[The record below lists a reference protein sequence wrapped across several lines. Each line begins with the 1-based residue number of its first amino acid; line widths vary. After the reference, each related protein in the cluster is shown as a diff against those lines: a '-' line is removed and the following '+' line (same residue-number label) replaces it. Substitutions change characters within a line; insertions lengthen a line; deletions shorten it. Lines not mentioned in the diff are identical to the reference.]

1 MDEIDKRILDILR
14 RNARSSYTA
23 ISKEL
28 NLSEGTI
35 RKRVKNLVES
45 GVIRRFTIETSVIG
59 VRALVLISTATSTP
73 TSKVAEEIAAIRGV
87 ESVFEVTG
95 EFDVTALIHG
105 DRVADVNRTIDDIRG
120 VQGVSITRTLFVLRS
135 WL

>member
-1 MDEIDKRILDILR
+1 MEILR
-14 RNARSSYTA
+14 RDSRSSYTS

-35 RKRVKNLVES
+35 RNRVKNLVES
-45 GVIRRFTIETSVIG
+45 GVIQRFTIETSIIG
-59 VRALVLISTATSTP
+59 IRALVLISTATSTP
-73 TSKVAEEIAAIRGV
+73 TSRVAEEIATIRGV

-95 EFDVTALIHG
+95 EFDITVLIRG
-105 DRVADVNRTIDDIRG
+105 DEVSDVNRIVDEIRG
-120 VQGVSITRTLFVLRS
+120 VQGVFNTRTHFVLRS